1 MPSIFSIQKE
11 DEMKGKL
18 IFKLGA
24 LSTILSFL
32 LVVPALGQL
41 NEDLGKK
48 LCAFKAQTLKDL
60 KIAPDKEKKLLALEE
75 KCVTAREKTIADL
88 KKAKEDLQAA
98 LAAAT
103 PDEAKVKALVTA
115 FTAAQ
120 LKLFNSF
127 QDELNQEMA
136 LMSPLQQGKYLM
148 AMERWRQDVCLP
160 VH

>member
-1 MPSIFSIQKE
+1 
-11 DEMKGKL
+11 MKGRL

-32 LVVPALGQL
+32 LVIPALGQVT
-41 NEDLGKK
+41 EDLGKK
-48 LCAFKAQTLKDL
+48 LSEFRTKTLKEL
-60 KIAPDKEKKLLALEE
+60 KIAPDKEKAFLAVEE
-75 KCVTAREKTIADL
+75 KYVDERQQIVANL

-98 LAAAT
+98 LAAAK
-103 PDEAKVKALVTA
+103 PDEAKIQGLVKT
-115 FTAAQ
+115 FIDTQ
-120 LKLFNSF
+120 HNLFNSF
-127 QDELNQEMA
+127 RNELNEEMA

>member
-1 MPSIFSIQKE
+1 
-11 DEMKGKL
+11 MKGRL

-32 LVVPALGQL
+32 LVIPALGQVT
-41 NEDLGKK
+41 EDLGKK
-48 LCAFKAQTLKDL
+48 LSEFRTKTLKEL
-60 KIAPDKEKKLLALEE
+60 KIAPDKEKAFLAVEE
-75 KCVTAREKTIADL
+75 KYVDERQQIVATL

-103 PDEAKVKALVTA
+103 PDEAKIKGLVKT
-115 FTAAQ
+115 FIDTQ
-120 LKLFNSF
+120 HKLFNSF
-127 QDELNQEMA
+127 KNELDEEMA